1 MSRLSRRSVLP
12 LLLVLG
18 CARQDRV
25 AQLERRVDSL
35 AVTLTAL
42 VNARRNGDAPTLS
55 ESLTVSLRG
64 AATAGSRDAAVVI
77 VEFTDYQCP
86 FCGRHSSTTLPEIR
100 AQYVKTGKVRYV
112 VRDLPLTEIHPYSL
126 GAAKAA
132 RCAAAQG
139 DAHYWEYHDGLFAHQ
154 KQITDTLF
162 ATLARETRLRLPAFQ
177 TCVASL
183 ETATAVARDTAEARR
198 AGLAGTPSFVI
209 GRATGDSVRGVLLRG
224 AYPIELFRQAI
235 DAALGAGAVAA
246 R

>member
-1 MSRLSRRSVLP
+1 MTSRAREVTPGAEFVDFARRGLGSFVPTQRKTPMSRLSRRSVLP

-86 FCGRHSSTTLPEIR
+86 F
-100 AQYVKTGKVRYV
+100 
-112 VRDLPLTEIHPYSL
+112 
-126 GAAKAA
+126 
-132 RCAAAQG
+132 
-139 DAHYWEYHDGLFAHQ
+139 
-154 KQITDTLF
+154 
-162 ATLARETRLRLPAFQ
+162 
-177 TCVASL
+177 
-183 ETATAVARDTAEARR
+183 
-198 AGLAGTPSFVI
+198 
-209 GRATGDSVRGVLLRG
+209 
-224 AYPIELFRQAI
+224 
-235 DAALGAGAVAA
+235 
-246 R
+246 